1 MDGTGNDFTRIND
14 SFYGSRYSSTC
25 ELADDSEALDGCN
38 LWHPC
43 CPMLDWFACDVDGKK
58 TARAKSGKEYFGILF
73 VAIVVLLVVAWLVL
87 PRLRPDHMSSS
98 YGSMNH
104 AAFSAMEFRTFQI
117 SYGDNYYLSLYIS
130 AEETVSFTIYD
141 ENDEIV
147 YRIETDGCDK
157 ENVKLRM
164 SPGEY
169 TVRLADFEGG
179 RLQIEYSIQK
189 NF

>member
-1 MDGTGNDFTRIND
+1 
-14 SFYGSRYSSTC
+14 
-25 ELADDSEALDGCN
+25 
-38 LWHPC
+38 
-43 CPMLDWFACDVDGKK
+43 
-58 TARAKSGKEYFGILF
+58 
-73 VAIVVLLVVAWLVL
+73 
-87 PRLRPDHMSSS
+87 MSSS